1 MSSQAVWI
9 RSLTSLP
16 LLTDFL
22 KHSCNLSSVKG
33 DPPLRRKNESSN
45 LATRKFHNLSFLR
58 QSLSNTVYTAFA
70 QKKVDTTLWLNY
82 AVNGVN

>member
-22 KHSCNLSSVKG
+22 KHSRNWSSVKG
-33 DPPLRRKNESSN
+33 DPPLRRKHESSN
-45 LATRKFHNLSFLR
+45 EATRKFHDLGFLL
-58 QSLSNTVYTAFA
+58 QSLSNTVHTAFA
-70 QKKVDTTLWLNY
+70 QKKVDT
-82 AVNGVN
+82 A